1 MKCESG
7 WTGDRC
13 TFELFHGGSHSNDT
27 PIELTDGSVQER
39 CDVCGEYLRGEIAEV
54 VRNED
59 VEKPGLETHLIVHE
73 SCYDREGMV
82 LA

>member
-13 TFELFHGGSHSNDT
+13 TFELFHNGPHSNDT
-27 PIELTDGSVQER
+27 PVELTDGSVQER

-54 VRNED
+54 VRK
-59 VEKPGLETHLIVHE
+59 VEGEFTGDEEHLIVHE